1 MTKKPQPPVL
11 TTILDVQKHPNADS
25 LEIVKILGFQ
35 SVVKEGQ
42 YKSGNQVLYFEPDTA
57 FSLDTAKQFNIDT
70 YMSLRTDI
78 YGEKVL
84 VIKEVKLRG
93 ELSEGLLLPTYTLNN
108 YGFKPEFFPC
118 FKFEA
123 QAKLIRTE
131 DASPEVLAFPQYESL
146 ENLRKVPDFF
156 EPNEY
161 VVVTEKIHGTN
172 SRVGFYTDENG
183 KMVLLAGS
191 RTLNRKAP
199 EEGQHSLYWRP
210 YFGGWIEA
218 FFNDMLAQGIKS
230 ATIYGEMFGPT
241 IQSYS
246 YGLINKEIGYR
257 AFTLKL
263 DGIVQ
268 APNAALDLLREYNI
282 ETVPVV
288 YEGPYSYELIQELAE
303 RPTMLVCQYNNFTQH
318 LAEGVVIQSGGRI
331 AKYVSTNF
339 LLGKAGKNKL
349 SDK

>member
-1 MTKKPQPPVL
+1 MTKPQPPIL
-11 TTILDVQKHPNADS
+11 TTILDVKKHPNADS

-42 YKSGNQVLYFEPDTA
+42 YKVGNEVLYFEPDTA
-57 FSLDTAKQFNIDT
+57 FAPDVAKQFNIDT

-93 ELSEGLLLPTYTLNN
+93 ELSEGLLLPPTVLNDF
-108 YGFKPEFFPC
+108 GFKPEKFPC

-123 QAKLIRTE
+123 QAKSTRTE
-131 DASPEVLAFPQYESL
+131 DASPEVLAFPQYGSL
-146 ENLRKVPDFF
+146 ENLRKAPNFF
-156 EPNEY
+156 ERDEY

-183 KMVLLAGS
+183 GMVLQAGS
-191 RTLNRKAP
+191 RTVNRKAP
-199 EEGQHSLYWRP
+199 EEGQHSLYWMP
-210 YFGGWIEA
+210 YYLAKEVEA
-218 FFNDMLAQGIKS
+218 FFKDLFAQGIKS
-230 ATIYGEMFGPT
+230 ATIFGELFGPT

-263 DGIVQ
+263 DGVVQ
-268 APNAALDLLREYNI
+268 APNAALDLLNSYNI
-282 ETVPVV
+282 ETVPVI
-288 YEGPYSYELIQELAE
+288 YQGPYSYTLIQELAE
-303 RPTMLVCQYNNFTQH
+303 RPTMLVDPDNDFTQH
-318 LAEGVVIQSGGRI
+318 LAEGVVVQGGGRI
-331 AKYVSTNF
+331 AKYVSNNF
-339 LLGKAGKNKL
+339 ILGKAGKNKP
-349 SDK
+349 SDI